1 MGRAGKGVRSWVR
14 ARCGFKDL
22 GRDHL
27 KCQNESKNGSSPRG
41 EERPSGRTHRE
52 RRKSLL
58 ISFYSS
64 PASSSPTPSPIES
77 RAANRLAGAVI
88 RGGGLGDGVRNDG
101 RSQQKV
107 LK

>member
-1 MGRAGKGVRSWVR
+1 MGRAGKGVSCWVR
-14 ARCGFKDL
+14 ARFGFKDL

-27 KCQNESKNGSSPRG
+27 KRQNESKNGASPRW
-41 EERPSGRTHRE
+41 EERTSGRTLRE
-52 RRKSLL
+52 RRESLL
-58 ISFYSS
+58 ISFSS
-64 PASSSPTPSPIES
+64 RASSSPTPSPIES
-77 RAANRLAGAVI
+77 RAASRLAGAVI